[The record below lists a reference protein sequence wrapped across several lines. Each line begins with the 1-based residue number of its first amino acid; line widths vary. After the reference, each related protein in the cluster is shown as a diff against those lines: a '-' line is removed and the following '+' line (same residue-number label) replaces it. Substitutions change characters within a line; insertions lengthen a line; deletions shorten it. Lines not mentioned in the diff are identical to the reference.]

1 MDDKANY
8 VGQSL
13 EFFVRNEGEFY
24 TSVSDGFYAFI
35 VLWCMAYGPES
46 VFVISKTKKGHWYV
60 PGPGGKTVAG
70 IEPTSSES
78 QNKTKQNPGQTKDI
92 NLSCELLT
100 SSQDKLV
107 FVFPAFSVSVRF

>member
-24 TSVSDGFYAFI
+24 TSVSCGFYAFI

-60 PGPGGKTVAG
+60 TGPGGKQVAG

-78 QNKTKQNPGQTKDI
+78 QNKTKQNPGQTKKTSTYLVNLLQVHKI
-92 NLSCELLT
+92 NWFLSFL
-100 SSQDKLV
+100 
-107 FVFPAFSVSVRF
+107 RFLCL

>member
-24 TSVSDGFYAFI
+24 PLVSCGFYAFI

-60 PGPGGKTVAG
+60 NGPGGKQVAG

-78 QNKTKQNPGQTKDI
+78 QNKTKQNPGQTKKHQLI
-92 NLSCELLT
+92 L
-100 SSQDKLV
+100 
-107 FVFPAFSVSVRF
+107 